1 MKPPR
6 AVFGLLLLFTAVF
19 TLATQIQRERDKPAK
34 PKWATRSQSGG
45 VLRVLLGDS
54 RRLFAEFFFRKA
66 EVYFHSG
73 YYPSIFDQARL
84 SEEKEHAMAH
94 DHDHD
99 EHAEHGEA
107 EHDAA
112 TGFLGE
118 PTDWIDRF
126 GRHFRITEHT
136 HLAGGS
142 VREILP
148 WLRISAEMDPQ
159 RIETYTVASYWLR
172 KRMGKVDEAEQF
184 LREGLGAN
192 PGSYEILHE
201 LGRLYFENRHDATRT
216 RNLWLLA
223 LRRWHQHEDKK
234 EKPDFG
240 TFHDLT
246 TELAHLEE
254 GEGNFSR
261 AIEWL
266 ELAKPYSPHPD
277 AVQAQI
283 DALRAKVAIPQ
294 EKR

>member
-6 AVFGLLLLFTAVF
+6 ATFNFFLLLTVAFTVA
-19 TLATQIQRERDKPAK
+19 TLLQRRTAN
-34 PKWATRSQSGG
+34 WATRSQSGG

-54 RRLFAEFFFRKA
+54 RKLFADFFFRKA

-94 DHDHD
+94 DRD
-99 EHAEHGEA
+99 EHAEHVEE

-172 KRMGKVDEAEQF
+172 KRMGKVNEAEQF
-184 LREGLGAN
+184 LREGLRAN
-192 PGSYEILHE
+192 PDSCEILHE
-201 LGRLYFENRHDATRT
+201 LGRLYFENRHDATRA

-223 LRRWHQHEDKK
+223 LRRWHQREVKK

-254 GEGNFSR
+254 SEGNFSR
-261 AIEWL
+261 AVEWL
-266 ELAKPYSPHPD
+266 ELTKPYSPHPD
-277 AVQAQI
+277 SVQAQI
-283 DALRAKVAIPQ
+283 DALRTKVAIPQ